1 MKQFF
6 EVLLSDFSFLRL
18 HLPKCRNK
26 NYVHIIVHEKTGP
39 SGSRTRD
46 LSHPKR
52 ESCHQTNRPGRKKNY
67 YHCFDT
73 QVVAGVQTNDLSLPV
88 VHVSSLFHFPC
99 CRLRVGTIYS
109 NCPGKCNC
117 KSHDQLTSVNFT
129 YSSSKES
136 GVFQIQAE
144 KLRKPPILIL
154 SLARLRQDRRVPFRQ
169 RSFTRKVCT
178 LSE

>member
-1 MKQFF
+1 MYISQSTKKRARPGV
-6 EVLLSDFSFLRL
+6 E
-18 HLPKCRNK
+18 PG
-26 NYVHIIVHEKTGP
+26 T
-39 SGSRTRD
+39 SRTQQAR
-46 LSHPKR
+46 
-52 ESCHQTNRPGRKKNY
+52 QKKNY

-117 KSHDQLTSVNFT
+117 KSYDKLTSVNFT

-144 KLRKPPILIL
+144 KLRKPSILIL
-154 SLARLRQDRRVPFRQ
+154 SLARLRQDRGVPFRQ